1 MCVSEG
7 VCVSVCVK
15 SKRER
20 EREMGAEREREKKRE
35 RERRYDWRFDGQLS
49 YFCPCAL
56 FQRVAEMKKK
66 FEDDRQR
73 EVSLVVSKRQLVGES
88 GTK

>member
-1 MCVSEG
+1 MGTERERKKEQERERWG
-7 VCVSVCVK
+7 Q
-15 SKRER
+15 RER
-20 EREMGAEREREKKRE
+20 ERERKEEQERERH
-35 RERRYDWRFDGQLS
+35 YDWRFDGQLS
-49 YFCPCAL
+49 YFWPCAL

-73 EVSLVVSKRQLVGES
+73 EVSLLVSKGQLVGES